1 MYSPAAVLILLSPA
15 KALDFETPIPYLKAT
30 WPRLLNESVQ
40 LVDVMRDK
48 SVAELA
54 KLNSLLAQ
62 IIDRLQDRDTEGP
75 RKP

>member
-1 MYSPAAVLILLSPA
+1 MSNVPFY
-15 KALDFETPIPYLKAT
+15 ETRTGRTYY
-30 WPRLLNESVQ
+30 ESTMPS
-40 LVDVMRDK
+40 L
-48 SVAELA
+48 VAELA